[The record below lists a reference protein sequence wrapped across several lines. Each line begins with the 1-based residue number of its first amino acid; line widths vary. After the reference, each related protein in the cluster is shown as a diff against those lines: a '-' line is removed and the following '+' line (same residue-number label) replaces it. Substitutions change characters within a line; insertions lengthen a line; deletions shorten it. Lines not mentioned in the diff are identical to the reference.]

1 MLITQIHILKRN
13 VCTCIFVLKYLIG
26 HSTWICT
33 PYILARL
40 KPIDPFVHATAQL
53 GDTFYYAI
61 RPEDSVETI
70 ITKGKAT
77 VTQHILNRLLSN
89 IHSSQQSNSQVSVV

>member
-1 MLITQIHILKRN
+1 MCIL
-13 VCTCIFVLKYLIG
+13 
-26 HSTWICT
+26 
-33 PYILARL
+33 RL
-40 KPIDPFVHATAQL
+40 KPIDPFAHATAQL

-77 VTQHILNRLLSN
+77 VTQHILTRLLSS
-89 IHSSQQSNSQVSVV
+89 IHSSQHSNSQVPACDRVIFKCLDRVTHLGMMARIPILISVHAFE